1 MLSNEGIISMS
12 TKTWHKFPSFRRT
25 SGKFGNTKWKEFGE
39 REIGVLMAIGWPS
52 LWFISPDLRAI
63 YQWGRQTHP
72 SNMLKLE
79 SVFSY
84 QQQWPMTGF
93 FVRCVRDDNDD
104 GCQSWLIWKNH
115 TRAPVV
121 TNKKPCA
128 VFLFLDDQH
137 IMFFC
142 CPIIFPKH
150 YPSVSLR

>member
-79 SVFSY
+79 SVLSY

-104 GCQSWLIWKNH
+104 RCQSWLIWKNH
-115 TRAPVV
+115 TS
-121 TNKKPCA
+121 PCGYKQK
-128 VFLFLDDQH
+128 VLRCFSVPRRPTH
-137 IMFFC
+137 NVFC